1 MLADADGQDSSN
13 GTFRGAT
20 SMNGAQLQDGHAAAA
35 GSFNGARR
43 PAESTNSLARN
54 GSSQNGSSSHNSKNL
69 DALEQEARY
78 LGHDR
83 EEVTRLLIQALSDM
97 GYHTAAESVS
107 RDSGCELESPI
118 VNALR
123 VAVLDGAWGRAE
135 ELLSGAASA
144 GERQQAGNGLVLAK
158 DADTNMMRIWLRQQ
172 KFLELLE
179 RRETARALMV
189 LRSELTPLCQE
200 QHSKLHFLS
209 SLLMCQSPE
218 DLKRKADWDGAYGQ
232 SRRILLSELSRCIS
246 PLDGHADGIGNMA
259 WSPDDTMMITCG
271 RDRLARIW
279 NTKSGACIRLLERF
293 SEPALC
299 QWNLEGDR
307 LYTWTK
313 KHRTEDLTASPDG
326 HWMVAMDDQNHIHV
340 YSFLTRELEWE
351 MDMKTRP
358 TSVSVSRDSRF
369 LLVNKIDGEAQLID
383 IATREPIQKYSG
395 ATGGEFVIRSSFA
408 GANESYVVSGSEDGS
423 ICIWHKVTGILIQ
436 RFLDAHKPRCNAVR
450 WSPTDPCLFAS
461 CGDDNKIKIWSSKER
476 VRDYISKAKCQN
488 GWGRVSA
495 EPSMESE
502 DVGASVE
509 RRGDASG

>member
-1 MLADADGQDSSN
+1 MSPQISPLCRDGNSVALQPKSIVVADPTSGSVTAPSPVESVHLDSPSESDELPAIQHPAESSSSTLRPLPGPIPGALTSLQLPPIEPTRRGPPVRPNAISQRLGRRQRGPSEGDEGEASHGAALGDPDGSSTTTEPQRKRRRGISMLADADGQDSSN

-232 SRRILLSELSRCIS
+232 SRRILLSELSR
-246 PLDGHADGIGNMA
+246 
-259 WSPDDTMMITCG
+259 
-271 RDRLARIW
+271 
-279 NTKSGACIRLLERF
+279 AC
-293 SEPALC
+293 AL
-299 QWNLEGDR
+299 WPR
-307 LYTWTK
+307 
-313 KHRTEDLTASPDG
+313 
-326 HWMVAMDDQNHIHV
+326 HW
-340 YSFLTRELEWE
+340 
-351 MDMKTRP
+351 
-358 TSVSVSRDSRF
+358 
-369 LLVNKIDGEAQLID
+369 
-383 IATREPIQKYSG
+383 
-395 ATGGEFVIRSSFA
+395 
-408 GANESYVVSGSEDGS
+408 
-423 ICIWHKVTGILIQ
+423 
-436 RFLDAHKPRCNAVR
+436 
-450 WSPTDPCLFAS
+450 
-461 CGDDNKIKIWSSKER
+461 
-476 VRDYISKAKCQN
+476 
-488 GWGRVSA
+488 
-495 EPSMESE
+495 
-502 DVGASVE
+502 
-509 RRGDASG
+509 

>member
-1 MLADADGQDSSN
+1 MLPEH
-13 GTFRGAT
+13 R
-20 SMNGAQLQDGHAAAA
+20 
-35 GSFNGARR
+35 
-43 PAESTNSLARN
+43 LAV
-54 GSSQNGSSSHNSKNL
+54 L
-69 DALEQEARY
+69 LEQVKESQVNNCLYHTSASSPSLYSDHICDRNQFPSDV
-78 LGHDR
+78 LCELDKHSSEVWQICFSHDG
-83 EEVTRLLIQALSDM
+83 TRLAS
-97 GYHTAAESVS
+97 
-107 RDSGCELESPI
+107 
-118 VNALR
+118 
-123 VAVLDGAWGRAE
+123 
-135 ELLSGAASA
+135 SGADRAA
-144 GERQQAGNGLVLAK
+144 Y
-158 DADTNMMRIWLRQQ
+158 IWD
-172 KFLELLE
+172 
-179 RRETARALMV
+179 
-189 LRSELTPLCQE
+189 
-200 QHSKLHFLS
+200 LS
-209 SLLMCQSPE
+209 IF
-218 DLKRKADWDGAYGQ
+218 DLIHR
-232 SRRILLSELSRCIS
+232 
-246 PLDGHADGIGNMA
+246 LDGHADGIGNMA

-279 NTKSGACIRLLERF
+279 NTKVGLLRHARLPVRDCTDCLATQSGACIRLLERF
-293 SEPALC
+293 SEPVSSCIWAADSQSFILGSFDKEKALC

-408 GANESYVVSGSEDGS
+408 GANESYVVSGSEGTWADTERIAGRGWRVLTDSFITDGS

-461 CGDDNKIKIWSSKER
+461 CGDDNKIK
-476 VRDYISKAKCQN
+476 
-488 GWGRVSA
+488 
-495 EPSMESE
+495 M
-502 DVGASVE
+502 
-509 RRGDASG
+509 